1 MIKILN
7 TGDFLVPD
15 NEKDP
20 VILFVFNQYESE
32 IEGVTYSNTEAGLE
46 VMYPSGNLLN
56 VACDS
61 ESTLK
66 RIQILKKFLIIEV
79 DENDGELDGVYEVNL
94 F

>member
-15 NEKDP
+15 NSKDP

-32 IEGVTYSNTEAGLE
+32 IEGVTYSTTDTGLE
-46 VMYPSGNLLN
+46 VMYPSGNLLT
-56 VACDS
+56 VTCDS
-61 ESTLK
+61 ETTLD
-66 RIQILKKFLIIEV
+66 RIQLLKKFLIIEV
-79 DENDGELDGVYEVNL
+79 DENDGELEGVYEVNL